1 MSGNLDGAHQMDVPI
16 SCLAVSPSSEST
28 LWLGTDAGVWRTT
41 DGGQNWTSFR
51 GTMPVVAALDIEA
64 NPQTGI
70 PHGRH
75 LRPGRLEDA
84 ALGKIGGGFAFRTK
98 K

>member
-16 SCLAVSPSSEST
+16 SCLTVSPSSEST

-64 NPQTGI
+64 NLQTGYLTVGTF
-70 PHGRH
+70 GR
-75 LRPGRLEDA
+75 GVW
-84 ALGKIGGGFAFRTK
+84 RTPLSEW
-98 K
+98 

>member
-1 MSGNLDGAHQMDVPI
+1 MCPI
-16 SCLAVSPSSEST
+16 SCLAVSPSSENT

-41 DGGQNWTSFR
+41 DGGQNWSSFR
-51 GTMPVVAALDIEA
+51 GTMPVVAVLDIEA
-64 NPQTGI
+64 NPRTGYLTAGTF
-70 PHGRH
+70 GR
-75 LRPGRLEDA
+75 GILEDG